1 MISFLFNLELTPERA
16 AYRRKI
22 AILTILTFIALC

>member
-1 MISFLFNLELTPERA
+1 MNQDRTPEQVA
-16 AYRRKI
+16 NRRKI